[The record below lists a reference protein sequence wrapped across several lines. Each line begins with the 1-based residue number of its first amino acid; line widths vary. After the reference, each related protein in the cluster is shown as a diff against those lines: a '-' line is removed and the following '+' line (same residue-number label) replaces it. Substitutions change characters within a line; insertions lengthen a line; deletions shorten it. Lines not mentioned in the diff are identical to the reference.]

1 MIGETKSEIYSPN
14 SPKIIQSE
22 EYKARE
28 CTKTQV
34 YKSFLKS
41 PNKYSN
47 VKYLSTGY
55 QGGAFNGVKNMS

>member
-1 MIGETKSEIYSPN
+1 MIGETKSEIF
-14 SPKIIQSE
+14 SPKSPKNANSE
-22 EYKARE
+22 EYKAQQ

-34 YKSFLKS
+34 YKSFVKS